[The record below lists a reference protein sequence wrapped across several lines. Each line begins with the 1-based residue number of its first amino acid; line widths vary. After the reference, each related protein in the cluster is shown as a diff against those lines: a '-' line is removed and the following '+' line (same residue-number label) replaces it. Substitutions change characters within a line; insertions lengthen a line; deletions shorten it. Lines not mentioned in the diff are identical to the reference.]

1 MKKNIRK
8 TCFLALLTVTSWA
21 AEDLPEDLGVIDP
34 PPDTVPIDSFLTL
47 AIIMALVV
55 AAYFINR
62 RQSSPLN
69 NK

>member
-8 TCFLALLTVTSWA
+8 TCFLALLTFPSWA
-21 AEDLPEDLGVIDP
+21 AENLPEDLGIDP

-47 AIIMALVV
+47 AIIMAVVV
-55 AAYFINR
+55 ATYFINR
-62 RQSSPLN
+62 RQRAPLN